1 MPIGKDNLKL
11 MKSQRMTDNDDG
23 GGRITGAQIQD
34 NVSNEIFDDITDLD
48 RVTGNVSLRKVYP
61 WVDTTDQDGY
71 FGANVVLADQPDDPS
86 VSVTMMQTD
95 NFDDTRTSA
104 REKIERYLVK
114 ANRSDYGLIGNHFQG
129 QRVLTWFAVVQR
141 TPPEVGETYVIEN
154 ESGSAQEYVRI
165 VDVDATIQTFLK
177 FDDNGTLVEFDGWNI
192 ITEISAPLENDYIGG
207 EPEETGTVDQE
218 DEDERQAYLY
228 QTQVADAARYYGV
241 KAMTQDAVI
250 GDTSLRVDSLFT
262 QLVPSAQGEAAITD
276 AAGAQTKDVNRP
288 IGTNAI
294 TSGGFINWI
303 PTINVGEATI
313 YLPGKVVPG
322 TLFLNIKRGGAI
334 FVTFAD
340 TLGDGTLTVTS
351 GGSANNPTIDYDT
364 GIVKFTSTSS
374 GGGQHEIQYNY
385 IPGSKF
391 AGNIISDETYVSQ
404 VNRGF
409 NYSSIFNI
417 IKPLPNTLTIA
428 YMVLGEWYTLEDN
441 GIGQITGAGSGNIN
455 YSTGTVAF
463 TLQELPDVDSYIVIQ
478 FIPTGPDEIIDL
490 AGTVAN
496 PLRYR
501 VNLGDTVNRGSLE
514 IRYLSNGVEYLST
527 DTETGTITG
536 EGSGAISFAT
546 GQINFAPDRVPDPDT
561 NITVDFDTTEYVA
574 LSIPE
579 SAGGSQVYET
589 YLQLTG
595 VGITQFYVEYTA
607 DWSFRNWYTIYYKST
622 IVEIQALADGVLQF
636 KINRGGTWQNLE
648 DSFVNYTT
656 GELRIRWPRVTIQNR
671 LKNGNPISHT
681 PRLYPDTAV
690 DGFYRYVDAINAT
703 GQQASLQT
711 GEARLE
717 LDLATNRPAIPGS
730 LTFEWLE
737 RKYYD
742 DRQGNLFYD
751 PNPVDGSYTTAG
763 TINYETGVA
772 IIDDFNQT
780 AGLQTDLVITNGAA
794 FGAAIMLQDLT
805 FRTAGSPIRSLS
817 FQAQAIDVDGESYN
831 FQANGEGIVEG
842 NGLYPG
848 PYDETDPL
856 LFESKINYETGLVKL
871 NFYPLQMN
879 SETVLYNAVQQ
890 VFIPLDADVIGL
902 NPVRLPMDGRV
913 PIYRTGEV
921 VVAHNEGTVE
931 IATPV
936 ADQEI
941 DVGRARLSEVRVY
954 DADSNLIPSTQYV
967 EDLDAGIVT
976 LESVIDTST
985 YVAPWSLIHRVE
997 DMALVNDVDINGTI
1011 NLTRAVSHN
1020 YTAGESY
1027 VSTAMLVG
1035 DLQSRVTNV
1044 FDQETWT
1051 NEWSD
1056 ELIGDEPSAEY
1067 DNTTYPLEVDNRGT
1081 LYQRWALVFTGQTS
1095 FNIVGETV
1103 GNIGVGQT
1111 SADIAPTN
1119 PNTGTP
1125 YFTIRS
1131 AGWGAGWSAGNV
1143 LRFKTVSSNYPV
1155 WVARTVTQSNP
1166 TDEPDQFRIQ
1176 VRGNINT

>member
-11 MKSQRMTDNDDG
+11 MKSQRMTDNEDG

-34 NVSNEIFDDITDLD
+34 NESNEIFDDITDLD

-95 NFDDTRTSA
+95 NFDDTRTAA

-114 ANRSDYGLIGNHFQG
+114 ANRSDYGLIGNHFAG
-129 QRVLTWFAVVQR
+129 QRVLTWFAVTQR

-154 ESGSAQEYVRI
+154 ENGLQQEYVRI
-165 VDVDATIQTFLK
+165 VDIDASIQTFLK
-177 FDDNGTLVEFDGWNI
+177 FDSNGQLIEFDGWNI
-192 ITEISAPLENDYIGG
+192 IAEISAPLEYDYIGG
-207 EPEETGTVDQE
+207 QADEIGSQDQDE
-218 DEDERQAYLY
+218 EDERQAYIY
-228 QTQVADAARYYGV
+228 KTQVADAARYYGV
-241 KAMTQDAVI
+241 KAMTEDAVI
-250 GDTSLRVDSLFT
+250 GDTSLRVESLFT
-262 QLVPSAQGEAAITD
+262 QLVPSAQGETAITD
-276 AAGAQTKDVNRP
+276 ARGAQTKDVNRP
-288 IGTNAI
+288 ISLNSF

-303 PTINVGEATI
+303 STIENGPNVI
-313 YLPGKVVPG
+313 YLPGALVPG
-322 TLFLNIKRGGAI
+322 TLFLNIKRGGSVV
-334 FVTFAD
+334 VTLAD
-340 TLGDGTLTVTS
+340 TAGDGTLEITS
-351 GGSANNPTIDYDT
+351 GGTITNPTVDYDT
-364 GIVKFTSTSS
+364 GIVRFDSTSS
-374 GGGQHEIQYNY
+374 GGGQHQIQYNY
-385 IPGSKF
+385 KPGGRF
-391 AGNIISDETYVSQ
+391 AGNIISDEIFISQ

-409 NYSSIFNI
+409 NYSGTYNI
-417 IKPLPNTLTIA
+417 VKPVANTLTIA

-441 GIGQITGAGSGNIN
+441 GEGQILGAGSGNIN
-455 YSTGTVAF
+455 YQTGTVAF

-478 FIPTGPDEIIDL
+478 FIPNGPDEIIDL
-490 AGTVAN
+490 SGTVEN
-496 PLRYR
+496 PLRYA
-501 VNLGDTVNRGSLE
+501 VNLGDSVNQGSLE
-514 IRYLSNGVEYLST
+514 IRYTSSGVEYLST
-527 DTETGTITG
+527 DTTSGTITG
-536 EGSGAISFAT
+536 EGSGAISFRT
-546 GQINFAPDRVPDPDT
+546 GRINFAPDRVPDPDT
-561 NITVDFDTTEYVA
+561 DITVDFETNEYVTLNIA
-574 LSIPE
+574 E
-579 SAGGSQVYET
+579 NVADKNVYET

-595 VGITQFYVEYTA
+595 VGITQFFVQYTA
-607 DWSFRNWYTIYYKST
+607 TWQFAMYLGGRIIDTD
-622 IVEIQALADGVLQF
+622 VAIQALADGVLKF
-636 KINRGGTWQNLE
+636 RVNDTGTWRTLE

-656 GELRIRWPRVTIQNR
+656 GELRIRWPRVQLQNY
-671 LKNGNPISHT
+671 LKNGDPISHT
-681 PRLYPDTAV
+681 PKLRPDTDV
-690 DGFYRYVDAINAT
+690 TGFYRYVDANTAQGTTATLQTSQAVINLPLVNERPFIA
-703 GQQASLQT
+703 GSLQ
-711 GEARLE
+711 
-717 LDLATNRPAIPGS
+717 
-730 LTFEWLE
+730 FEWLE
-737 RKYYD
+737 QKYYD
-742 DRQGNLFYD
+742 DKLGNLFID
-751 PNPVDGSYTTAG
+751 FSPVDGSSTNAG
-763 TINYETGVA
+763 TINYETGLVS
-772 IIDDFNQT
+772 IDQFNQV
-780 AGLQTDLVITNGAA
+780 AGLQTDLVINTGAA
-794 FGAAIMLQDLT
+794 FGPAVMLQDLT
-805 FRTAGSPIRSLS
+805 FRTAGAPIRSLS
-817 FQAQAIDVDGESYN
+817 FQAQAYDVDGEPYS

-842 NGLYPG
+842 TGLYPG
-848 PYDETDPL
+848 PYDENDIQ

-871 NFYPLQMN
+871 NFYPLQIVPE
-879 SETVLYNAVQQ
+879 SVLYNAVQQ
-890 VFIPLDADVIGL
+890 VFIPLDADIIGL

-921 VVAHNEGTVE
+921 IVAHNEQTVE

-954 DADSNLIPSTQYV
+954 DANDNLIPSTQYI
-967 EDLDAGIVT
+967 EDLDAGIIT
-976 LESVIDTST
+976 LASVIDTST
-985 YVAPWSLIHRVE
+985 YVAPWNLIHRVE

-1056 ELIGDEPSAEY
+1056 QLIGDEPSAEY

-1131 AGWGAGWSAGNV
+1131 AGWGSGWSAGNV